1 MSAEKSKVGQ
11 SGPTFDAMRNLR
23 TPVWVYD
30 IDQGCVAYANNA
42 ALHLWNARSESA
54 LCARDLSEDMSATVA
69 ERLQQ
74 YKNDFVER
82 NATFTENWT
91 FYPKGT
97 PVSLTVA
104 YSGYRLPDK
113 RMAMLCE
120 VLNERHED
128 PETLRRTDALL
139 HADVMVTMYEEDGPP
154 VYFNPA
160 ARKSTDSAGRNFRD
174 MFVNPET
181 HDDLMFDV
189 YTKGENRSLARVFTA
204 TGQTWH
210 DVSVRQCTDPATGK
224 PGLLVT
230 AFDVTELKT
239 ARDQARFLAE
249 NDTLTNCHNRI
260 YLNNRLDAL
269 VHNGAANGS
278 GLLYFDLDRFKLIN
292 DSLGHQVGD
301 QVLKTAAARIQ
312 AQLTSSETLA
322 RLGGDEFVLL
332 VEGVGCRDKLS
343 MRAEQI
349 CAMIRETIQCG
360 ETRLQ
365 VTTSIGAVLVTDDV
379 TDWGEAMRR
388 ADIAL
393 YHSKK
398 YGRNRCSI
406 FTSEMGRAAS
416 ERADLE
422 NDLAHA
428 IKTDQFVLH
437 YQPRVNLKTGRVE
450 LVEAL
455 VRWCHPTRGMIA
467 PDAFIP
473 LCEETGLI
481 EALGALIIVKA
492 CKQAR
497 EWQKDGL
504 DIGVSINVS
513 PRQFQSDELI
523 ETIEHVAQWDQFKTR
538 WIEFEITETVL
549 IGDDETITQRL
560 NTMNALGFRIAV
572 DDFGTGYSNLANI
585 SRFPLHCIKID
596 KCFVDQLPGSQP
608 VVQLIVTLAQQTG
621 SLIVAEG
628 AERAE
633 QVQLLKKL
641 GCEQAQGYFFS
652 KPVPVKE
659 LKQTIKQIED
669 QDPNLAD

>member
-1 MSAEKSKVGQ
+1 
-11 SGPTFDAMRNLR
+11 MRNLR

-30 IDQGCVAYANNA
+30 IDKGRVAYANES
-42 ALHLWNARSESA
+42 ALLLWNAGSEST
-54 LCARDLSEDMSATVA
+54 LCARDLSDGMSATVA
-69 ERLQQ
+69 ERLKQ
-74 YKNDFVER
+74 YQNDFIER
-82 NATFTENWT
+82 AATFTENWT
-91 FYPKGT
+91 IYPKGT

-104 YSGYRLPDK
+104 YSGYRLPDN

-120 VLNERHED
+120 ALNERHED
-128 PETLRRTDALL
+128 PEALRRTDALL
-139 HADVMVTMYEEDGPP
+139 HADVMVTMFEEDGPP

-160 ARKSTDSAGRNFRD
+160 ARKSTDSAGRNFRN

-181 HDDLMFDV
+181 HDDLMFGV
-189 YTKGENRSLARVFTA
+189 YTQGESRTVARVFTP
-204 TGQTWH
+204 TGQIWH
-210 DVSVRQCTDPATGK
+210 DISVRRCTDPATGK

-239 ARDQARFLAE
+239 ARDQARYLAE
-249 NDTLTNCHNRI
+249 KDTLTNCHNRI

-269 VHNGAANGS
+269 MHNGTANGA

-292 DSLGHQVGD
+292 GSLGHQVGD

-312 AQLTSSETLA
+312 DKLSSAETLA

-332 VEGVGCRDKLS
+332 IEGVGCRDTLS
-343 MRAEQI
+343 ARAEQI
-349 CAMIRETIQCG
+349 CAMVRETIQCG

-365 VTTSIGAVLVTDDV
+365 VTTSIGAVLVTEDV

-393 YHSKK
+393 YHSKHC
-398 YGRNRCSI
+398 GRNRCSI
-406 FTSEMGRAAS
+406 YTSDMGRAAS
-416 ERADLE
+416 ERTDLE
-422 NDLAHA
+422 NDLAQA

-492 CKQAR
+492 CKQA
-497 EWQKDGL
+497 EQWQNNGL
-504 DIGVSINVS
+504 EIGVSINVS

-523 ETIEHVAQWDQFKTR
+523 ETVKHVAQWDHFETHR
-538 WIEFEITETVL
+538 IEFEITETVL
-549 IGDDETITQRL
+549 IGDDETIT
-560 NTMNALGFRIAV
+560 
-572 DDFGTGYSNLANI
+572 
-585 SRFPLHCIKID
+585 
-596 KCFVDQLPGSQP
+596 
-608 VVQLIVTLAQQTG
+608 
-621 SLIVAEG
+621 
-628 AERAE
+628 
-633 QVQLLKKL
+633 
-641 GCEQAQGYFFS
+641 
-652 KPVPVKE
+652 
-659 LKQTIKQIED
+659 
-669 QDPNLAD
+669 